1 MKIRFAWKL
10 KNTRRNLISNSYVL
24 IRRKYNRIKQSQEG
38 LNSVG
43 FSIVQIS
50 CTIWLSQ
57 TNFLASGLV
66 TCIHGFHEL
75 QLFFPPCS
83 LPLIKSKKMPFWL
96 TFFFFTI
103 FYLDF
108 IYTVFIPNYL
118 LLMQHTSISP
128 DRKLMTVVGDHL
140 DGLLVDPQNGKV
152 HTWFLKIVVNYSD
165 QIEIYFIIY
174 LCTCCWSVSVC
185 LSLV

>member
-1 MKIRFAWKL
+1 MSWLEGNITESSKAKRDWIPWVSLSFRFHVLFGCHKPIFLLQAWSL
-10 KNTRRNLISNSYVL
+10 AFTVSM
-24 IRRKYNRIKQSQEG
+24 
-38 LNSVG
+38 
-43 FSIVQIS
+43 
-50 CTIWLSQ
+50 
-57 TNFLASGLV
+57 NFN
-66 TCIHGFHEL
+66 F
-75 QLFFPPCS
+75 FFPPCS

-96 TFFFFTI
+96 TFFFFFTI